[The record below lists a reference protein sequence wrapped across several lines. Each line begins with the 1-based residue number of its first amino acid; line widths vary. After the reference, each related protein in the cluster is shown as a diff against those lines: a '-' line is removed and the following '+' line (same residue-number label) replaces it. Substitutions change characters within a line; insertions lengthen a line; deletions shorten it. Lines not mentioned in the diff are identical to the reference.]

1 MNPITLDVNKTTTFL
16 LPILFPESTH
26 DEIFSN
32 YFKQAYVGL
41 LDSEDIDYSIIL
53 EFDEDDMTPDLIED
67 FVYNIP
73 HNGKLLSV
81 QDNIIGFVFIGEKD
95 KEDYENFLKG
105 SYSKLSDDA
114 KIAILEFWK
123 EDQSSLLY
131 GILYND
137 PEIVEEYTPYLNKE
151 ILDEMN
157 DVTGESWPPPNLFV
171 DEFLVI

>member
-1 MNPITLDVNKTTTFL
+1 MNPIKLEANKTTTFL

-41 LDSEDIDYSIIL
+41 LDSEDVDYSIIL
-53 EFDEDDMTPDLIED
+53 EFDKDNMTPDLIED
-67 FVYNIP
+67 FVYNLP
-73 HNGKLLSV
+73 HNGKLQSI
-81 QDNIIGFVFIGEKD
+81 QDNIISFVFVNSVD
-95 KEDYENFLKG
+95 KEDYEYFLKG
-105 SYSKLSDDA
+105 AYSKFSSNT

-123 EDQSSLLY
+123 EDEKSLLY

-137 PEIVEEYTPYLNKE
+137 PEIVYEYTPYLNKE

-157 DVTGESWPPPNLFV
+157 DLTGESWPPPNLFV
-171 DEFLVI
+171 DEFMII